1 MPKFNA
7 IRNCNKGIH
16 EYIKVKSAPD
26 KRGDF
31 DYNWVCYYCGKPLE
45 DKIRFP
51 KFLKDRNDYT
61 FDKKPNFGSHW
72 IVALLLMMVSLCIG
86 IVCDAKRNFIGL
98 EFFVFLSFAIF
109 LFAILILIK
118 FKK

>member
-1 MPKFNA
+1 MSM
-7 IRNCNKGIH
+7 
-16 EYIKVKSAPD
+16 IKCRIK
-26 KRGDF
+26 
-31 DYNWVCYYCGKPLE
+31 KPP
-45 DKIRFP
+45 FP
-51 KFLKDRNDYT
+51 KDRVDYT
-61 FDKKPNFGSHW
+61 FGKKPNFGGHW

-109 LFAILILIK
+109 LFAIFILIK